1 MPLRLRWWQHG
12 HWVALVVL
20 EVESHVRVHLAHLEA
35 ELVAKR
41 WVLRVTSC
49 GGNRAVELQVSC
61 TRAKPHTARITSW
74 SLRLR
79 PARRRATHL
88 RPILQLCIATEPARI
103 SCRAR
108 CSRLLPGP
116 TKLKEYESS
125 EKLASRAR
133 SELSAAFAL
142 VSFRIG
148 RGPIM
153 SATVMS
159 HVLGRLSLLVTDA
172 ARFSSGFMSSAVSSS
187 CARTR

>member
-12 HWVALVVL
+12 HGVALVVL

-74 SLRLR
+74 PLRLR

-108 CSRLLPGP
+108 CSRLLPGH

-133 SELSAAFAL
+133 SKLSAASAL
-142 VSFRIG
+142 VS

-159 HVLGRLSLLVTDA
+159 HVLGRLSLLANDA
-172 ARFSSGFMSSAVSSS
+172 ARSATGFMSSAVSSS